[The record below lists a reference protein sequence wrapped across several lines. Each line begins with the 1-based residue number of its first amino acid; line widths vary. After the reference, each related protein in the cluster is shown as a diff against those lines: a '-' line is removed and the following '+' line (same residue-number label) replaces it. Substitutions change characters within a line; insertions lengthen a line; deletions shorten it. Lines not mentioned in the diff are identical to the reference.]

1 MTQEERTYKHK
12 IPANVFVEAVTAS
25 DEEFEKQNKTAR
37 K

>member
-12 IPANVFVEAVTAS
+12 IPANVFVEIVTAMD
-25 DEEFEKQNKTAR
+25 DEFGKQNKTAR